1 MMLTI
6 TDHSELPSKKAGVQD
21 ETANSTLLRVAIADA
36 TKRAEVWKA
45 GLDVE
50 LIFVSDLILSIL

>member
-1 MMLTI
+1 M
-6 TDHSELPSKKAGVQD
+6 AGVKD

-50 LIFVSDLILSIL
+50 LIFVSDCAWSLI